1 MNKKLEIA
9 RAAVAC
15 IKDNDMVGL
24 GASGCMSYIA
34 DFLVEEISNG
44 MQVKL
49 VTSSFVTRQL
59 LLQKGLVVQ
68 SIADVEKLDIYID
81 GCDQFDRQ
89 LNALKSGGG
98 IHTRE
103 KLLASMAQLF
113 ILIGED
119 TKYTESLDDRFPLVI
134 ELLPEA
140 WRYVPRKIQ
149 TSFPGVKTAF
159 RENDKKEGM
168 VITDHGNYLLDVW
181 FPEWPDLQ
189 QTNTTL
195 KNITGVVETSLFIN
209 LAHKAI
215 IATKDNQ
222 IVFVEKNGSE

>member
-1 MNKKLEIA
+1 MNKKLEVA
-9 RAAVAC
+9 RAAVSNV
-15 IKDNDMVGL
+15 KDNDIVGL
-24 GASGCMSYIA
+24 GASGSMSYLA
-34 DFLVEEISNG
+34 DFLAEKIASG

-59 LLQKGLVVQ
+59 LLQKGLAVQ
-68 SIADVEKLDIYID
+68 SIADTEMINIYID
-81 GCDQFDRQ
+81 GCDQFDSD

-113 ILIGED
+113 ILIGDD
-119 TKYTESLDDRFPLVI
+119 TKYTESLTDKFPLVV
-134 ELLPEA
+134 EVLPEA

-149 TSFPGVKTAF
+149 ASFPGVKTAF
-159 RENDKKEGM
+159 RENDKKEWM
-168 VITDHGNYLLDVW
+168 VVTDHGNYLLDVW
-181 FPEWPDLQ
+181 FPEWPDLK

-195 KNITGVVETSLFIN
+195 KNITGVVETSLFTG

-215 IATKDNQ
+215 IATKDNE
-222 IVFVEKNGSE
+222 IVFVEKKWH